1 MDSAIIYCVRHDVL
15 EKPRTLRLTTT
26 GLAIDAS
33 DGGTTVLPWAEI
45 RQVRLRFFPTRVQ
58 TNRFECLVIASTFNL
73 KFSNEF
79 YQGIAQFD
87 DRSADY
93 RRFVIALCAQ
103 VAAGNPTA
111 EFLSGR
117 DTWVLMLEYGFLAA
131 MALLF
136 AWVLWITGSPLGWL
150 IWVKLGLI
158 AVFLPTL
165 IQYFKRSQPARFDP
179 RVIPEMVLPKVN

>member
-1 MDSAIIYCVRHDVL
+1 MDAEITYQVRHDVL
-15 EKPRTLRLTTT
+15 EKPRTLRLTATH
-26 GLAIDAS
+26 LAIESS
-33 DGGTTVLPWAEI
+33 DGGTTALPWAEV

-58 TNRFECLVIASTFNL
+58 TNRFECLVIAATCNL

-79 YQGIAQFD
+79 YRGIAQFD

-93 RRFVIALCAQ
+93 RRFVTALCAQ
-103 VAAGNPTA
+103 AATNPGV

-117 DTWVLMLEYGFLAA
+117 DAWALWLEYGFLAA
-131 MALLF
+131 MALLL
-136 AWVLWITGSPLGWL
+136 AWVLWITDSPLGWL

-158 AVFLPTL
+158 VVFLPTL

-179 RVIPEMVLPKVN
+179 RAIPETVLPTVS